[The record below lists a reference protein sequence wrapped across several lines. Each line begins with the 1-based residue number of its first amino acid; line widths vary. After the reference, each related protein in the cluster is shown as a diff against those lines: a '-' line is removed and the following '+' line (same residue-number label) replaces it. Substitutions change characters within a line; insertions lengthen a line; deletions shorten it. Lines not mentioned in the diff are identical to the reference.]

1 MSENIDQASSAKKT
15 ILTVLGI
22 VIASALLLALTDGF
36 SSLWSLSTLGLMT
49 GPLTFLWWPYF
60 RNEIGL
66 QPLFGVVP
74 VLLIVIG
81 IRFRLKKGLKVL
93 AYLGGVLWVLTGFL
107 YVAAHID

>member
-1 MSENIDQASSAKKT
+1 M
-15 ILTVLGI
+15 
-22 VIASALLLALTDGF
+22 
-36 SSLWSLSTLGLMT
+36 
-49 GPLTFLWWPYF
+49 
-60 RNEIGL
+60 GL

-93 AYLGGVLWVLTGFL
+93 AYLAGVLWVLTGFL